1 MSESNITI
9 DRSSVLCK
17 TFIKFDKQITF
28 TSRQIE
34 NLFKLQLL
42 NMKPQECVTWVYL
55 PYNLLLYSYIWYN
68 PR

>member
-1 MSESNITI
+1 MSESIITI

-42 NMKPQECVTWVYL
+42 NMKPQECVT
-55 PYNLLLYSYIWYN
+55 
-68 PR
+68 